1 MAGFNTYRETIVWQK
16 AMAFVTA
23 IYKITSSFPT
33 SEQFTL
39 TSQMR
44 RSAIS
49 IPSNVAEGFGRRSTG
64 DFVRFLQISTGSLY
78 ELQTQVEIAFNLQY
92 VSKEDYDSLFS
103 QSREIERLLSSLI
116 QKLKEKL

>member
-1 MAGFNTYRETIVWQK
+1 MAGFNTYREMIVWQK
-16 AMAFVTA
+16 AMVFVTA
-23 IYKITSSFPT
+23 IYKITGSFPT
-33 SEQFTL
+33 SEQFAL

-78 ELQTQVEIAFNLQY
+78 ELQTQVEIASNLQY
-92 VSKEDYDSLFS
+92 VSKEEYDSLSS
-103 QSREIERLLSSLI
+103 QGREIERLLSSLI